1 MGQNRVLVGYRFSY
15 IVELP
20 VSNAKPL
27 GLVAGLADLA
37 GPVVCSCFAVKGDL
51 YLCQNKKNKNAKP
64 GLTTPE

>member
-1 MGQNRVLVGYRFSY
+1 
-15 IVELP
+15 VELP